1 MRILII
7 TITLIGL
14 YSSGSWAA
22 AERVSIL
29 ADQISLLKG
38 GNELVASG
46 DVEVYFKEFVLQ
58 ASKLQYKGGIITAT
72 GPLVFSDGTKKIALA
87 NMGQLD
93 EEFKEMILEGVELLI
108 ADQLHMSAK
117 KMKTVEERYILL
129 QNTFTTTCRTCKG
142 SETPIWHF
150 RSRSS
155 VVDQEEELVYL
166 RDVQFVIRN
175 TPVLRLPYLRLPATT
190 AKRKSGF
197 LPPKLEFSNQ
207 RGWNLAVPYFQTLGD
222 HADVTLTPLLN
233 SRSYH
238 RLDFETRRRFLKG
251 QLDVSGSVA
260 SGARNNTKFMGHFAA
275 KGRWLLGDDV
285 KLTFS
290 GTKVSQRDYFKNY
303 GISDET
309 SILNRIGLTR
319 RSANTFSEYQ
329 TRQLVRLDNRNHS
342 EPRLVHEAAWHAR
355 ASPEQFGGTVSLE
368 LRALILQR
376 STVDNPS
383 NDGLRSPKE
392 VTRFSSTANWSR
404 RWNTD
409 VGLVFDYFV
418 QASAHSYRLAKDSG
432 VRSKN
437 VTQLSGLTALD
448 ISLPML
454 RRNKNR
460 SELIEP
466 FVQLVWSPEHKR
478 SAEIPNEDSSL
489 VEFDTTNLRLF
500 DRFAGHDRKEA
511 GLRMSV
517 GVKHTTVVDGV
528 YDLELAIGRIFRD
541 KDRQQFTEAS
551 GLSGKISDYVAS
563 ADLKLNKGVS
573 LRQRLTTGD
582 DLSVLMSSSRLTY
595 DSKKFGFDLG
605 YTMLEED
612 TQEGMTDRTKSV
624 LVGVEVELKKGWG
637 LASDVNLDLNRKAT
651 SKVGVGLAYNHQCLD
666 VSARVDRILP
676 NRTTSGGSYSFGFLV
691 SLGRLTSS
699 STRTPAGCAGG

>member
-14 YSSGSWAA
+14 YSSGGWAA
-22 AERVSIL
+22 AERASIL
-29 ADQISLLKG
+29 ADRISLLKG

-58 ASKLQYKGGIITAT
+58 ASELQYKDGIITAT
-72 GPLVFSDGTKKIALA
+72 GPLVFSDGTEKVALA
-87 NMGQLD
+87 SMGQLD
-93 EEFKEMILEGVELLI
+93 EDFKEVILEGVELLMT
-108 ADQLHMSAK
+108 DQLHMTAG

-155 VVDQEEELVYL
+155 VVDREEELVYL
-166 RDVQFVIRN
+166 RDVQFVLQN

-197 LPPKLEFSNQ
+197 LPPKLEFSSQ
-207 RGWNLAVPYFQTLGD
+207 RGWSVAVPYFQTLGD

-238 RLDFETRRRFLKG
+238 RLDFETRRRFSKG
-251 QLDVSGSVA
+251 QLDVLGSVA
-260 SGARNNTKFMGHFAA
+260 SGTGSDAKFRGHMTA
-275 KGRWLLGDDV
+275 KGRWLLGDEV

-290 GTKVSQRDYFKNY
+290 GTKVSQRDYFNDY

-319 RSANTFSEYQ
+319 RSTNTFSEYQ
-329 TRQLVRLDNRNHS
+329 TRQLVALEDRDHS
-342 EPRLVHEAAWHAR
+342 EPRLVHEVAWHVR
-355 ASPEQFGGTVSLE
+355 ASPEPFGGTVGLDLS
-368 LRALILQR
+368 ALILQR
-376 STVDNPS
+376 ATVGNPRD
-383 NDGLRSPKE
+383 DGLRSSKE

-404 RWNTD
+404 RWNTN
-409 VGLVFDYFV
+409 VGFVLNYFAQV
-418 QASAHSYRLAKDSG
+418 SAQSYRLAKDSG
-432 VRSKN
+432 VGTKN
-437 VTQLSGLTALD
+437 ITQLLGLTALD

-454 RRNKNR
+454 RRSKAR
-460 SELIEP
+460 SEVIEP

-478 SAEIPNEDSSL
+478 SAEISNEDSPL

-500 DRFAGHDRKEA
+500 DRFAGHDRKEVGA
-511 GLRMSV
+511 RISA
-517 GVKHTTVVDGV
+517 GVKHTTVVDGA

-541 KDRQQFTEAS
+541 KDREQFTEAS
-551 GLSGKISDYVAS
+551 GLSGKVSDYVAS
-563 ADLKLNKGVS
+563 ADLKLNKGFG
-573 LRQRLTTGD
+573 LRQRLTTDD
-582 DLSVLMSSSRLTY
+582 DLSVSMSSSRLTY
-595 DSKKFGFDLG
+595 DSKKFGLDLG
-605 YTMLEED
+605 YTTLEQD

-624 LVGVEVELKKGWG
+624 IVGVEVELNKGWG
-637 LASDVNLDLNRKAT
+637 LASDANLDLNRKAN
-651 SKVGVGLAYNHQCLD
+651 SKVGMGLEYNHQCLD
-666 VSARVDRILP
+666 VSARVERTLP
-676 NRTTSGGSYSFGFLV
+676 NQTASSGSNSFSFLV
-691 SLGRLTSS
+691 SLGSLTGSNK
-699 STRTPAGCAGG
+699 RTSAGCAGG